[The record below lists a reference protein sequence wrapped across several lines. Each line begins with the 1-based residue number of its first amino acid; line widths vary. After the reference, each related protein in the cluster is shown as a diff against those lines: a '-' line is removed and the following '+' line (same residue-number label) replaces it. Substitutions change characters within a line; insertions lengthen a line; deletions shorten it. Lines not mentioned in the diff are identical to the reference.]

1 MEKINNIS
9 YNTFVI
15 YMDYSIKKYIDKI
28 KRGESS
34 GFLDPLELKQVT
46 SKLKKNEY
54 NIYSVYEESDKKI
67 LYKNNLPVVK
77 LYKINSYEKLK
88 HQEIMGS
95 LYSLSIDKSM
105 IGDIIIDEDEYYF
118 YVIDKMSSYIENSLF
133 MIGNKYV
140 TIEEIDIGTL
150 ENYKKKY
157 EKNNIIVP
165 SLRMDA
171 IVAKIT
177 NTSRS
182 NSLELIKNKNVILNY
197 SILKDG
203 STYLKEN
210 DVFSIRR
217 YGKYKFSK
225 IIKNTKKDNI
235 IIEYYKY
242 I

>member
-1 MEKINNIS
+1 ME
-9 YNTFVI
+9 YL
-15 YMDYSIKKYIDKI
+15 IKKYVEKI

-34 GFLDPLELKQVT
+34 GFLDPLELKTVI

-54 NIYSVYEESDKKI
+54 EIYSVYEECDKKI
-67 LYKNNLPVVK
+67 LYKNNIPNVK

-105 IGDIIIDEDEYYF
+105 IGDIIIDEDNYYF
-118 YVIDKMSSYIENSLF
+118 YIIDKMSSFIENNLF

-140 TIEEIDIGTL
+140 TIEEIDISKMKD
-150 ENYKKKY
+150 YKKKY
-157 EKNNIIVP
+157 EIKNMIVS
-165 SLRMDA
+165 SLRMDT
-171 IVAKIT
+171 IVSKIT
-177 NTSRS
+177 NTSRN
-182 NSLELIKNKNVILNY
+182 NSIELIKNKNVILNY

-203 STYLKEN
+203 SITLKEN
-210 DVFSIRR
+210 DIFSIRR

-225 IIKNTKKDNI
+225 VIKNTKKDNI
-235 IIEYYKY
+235 VIEYFKY

>member
-1 MEKINNIS
+1 ME
-9 YNTFVI
+9 YL
-15 YMDYSIKKYIDKI
+15 IKKYVEKI

-34 GFLDPLELKQVT
+34 GFLDPLELKIVI

-54 NIYSVYEESDKKI
+54 EIYSVYEECDKKI
-67 LYKNNLPVVK
+67 LYKNNIPNVK

-105 IGDIIIDEDEYYF
+105 IGDIIIDEDNYYF
-118 YVIDKMSSYIENSLF
+118 YIIDKMSSFIENNLF

-140 TIEEIDIGTL
+140 TIEEIDISKMKD
-150 ENYKKKY
+150 YKKKY
-157 EKNNIIVP
+157 EIKNMIVS
-165 SLRMDA
+165 SLRMDT
-171 IVAKIT
+171 IVSRIT
-177 NTSRS
+177 NTSRN
-182 NSLELIKNKNVILNY
+182 NSIELIKNKNVILNY

-203 STYLKEN
+203 SIALKEN
-210 DVFSIRR
+210 DIFSIRR

-235 IIEYYKY
+235 VLEYFKY

>member
-1 MEKINNIS
+1 ME
-9 YNTFVI
+9 YL
-15 YMDYSIKKYIDKI
+15 IKKYVEKI

-34 GFLDPLELKQVT
+34 GFLDPLELKTVI

-54 NIYSVYEESDKKI
+54 EIYSVYEECDKKI
-67 LYKNNLPVVK
+67 LYKNNIPNVK

-105 IGDIIIDEDEYYF
+105 IGDIIIDEDNYYF
-118 YVIDKMSSYIENSLF
+118 YIIDKMSSFIENSLF

-140 TIEEIDIGTL
+140 TIEEIDIN
-150 ENYKKKY
+150 EMKDYKKKY
-157 EKNNIIVP
+157 ETNNMIVS
-165 SLRMDA
+165 SLRIDT
-171 IVAKIT
+171 IVSRIT
-177 NTSRS
+177 NTSR
-182 NSLELIKNKNVILNY
+182 NNAIELIKNKNVILNY
-197 SILKDG
+197 SLLKDG
-203 STYLKEN
+203 SITLKEN
-210 DVFSIRR
+210 DIFSIRR

-235 IIEYYKY
+235 VIEYYKY

>member
-1 MEKINNIS
+1 ME
-9 YNTFVI
+9 YL
-15 YMDYSIKKYIDKI
+15 IKKYVEKI

-34 GFLDPLELKQVT
+34 GFLDPLELKTVI

-54 NIYSVYEESDKKI
+54 EIYSVYEECDKKI
-67 LYKNNLPVVK
+67 LYKNNIPNVK

-105 IGDIIIDEDEYYF
+105 IGDIIIDEDNYYF
-118 YVIDKMSSYIENSLF
+118 YIIDKMSSFIENNLF

-140 TIEEIDIGTL
+140 TIEELDISKMKD
-150 ENYKKKY
+150 YKKKY
-157 EKNNIIVP
+157 EIKNMIVS
-165 SLRMDA
+165 SLRMDT
-171 IVAKIT
+171 IVSRIT
-177 NTSRS
+177 NTSRN
-182 NSLELIKNKNVILNY
+182 NSIELIKNKNVILNY

-203 STYLKEN
+203 SITLKEN
-210 DVFSIRR
+210 DIFSIRR

-225 IIKNTKKDNI
+225 VIKNTKKDNI
-235 IIEYYKY
+235 VIEYYKY

>member
-1 MEKINNIS
+1 
-9 YNTFVI
+9 
-15 YMDYSIKKYIDKI
+15 MDYLIKKYVDKI

-34 GFLDPLELKQVT
+34 GFLDPLELKLVT

-54 NIYSVYEESDKKI
+54 NIYSVYEEADKKI
-67 LYKNNLPVVK
+67 LYKNEIPSVK
-77 LYKINSYEKLK
+77 LYKINSYEKLI

-105 IGDIIIDEDEYYF
+105 IGDIIVDEEEYYF
-118 YVIDKMSSYIENSLF
+118 YIIDKMSSYIENSLY

-140 TIEEIDIGTL
+140 TIEEVSLEYL

-157 EKNNIIVP
+157 ETKNIIVP
-165 SLRMDA
+165 SLRIDA
-171 IVAKIT
+171 VISKII

-182 NSLELIKNKNVILNY
+182 NSVDLIKNKCVILNY
-197 SILKDG
+197 SILKND
-203 STYLKEN
+203 STILKEN
-210 DVFSIRR
+210 DIFSIRK

-225 IIKNTKKDNI
+225 VVKNTKKDNI
-235 IIEYYKY
+235 IIEYFKY

>member
-1 MEKINNIS
+1 
-9 YNTFVI
+9 
-15 YMDYSIKKYIDKI
+15 MDYLIKKYVDKI

-34 GFLDPLELKQVT
+34 GFLDPLELKLVT

-54 NIYSVYEESDKKI
+54 NIYSVYEEADKKI
-67 LYKNNLPVVK
+67 LYKNEIPSVK

-105 IGDIIIDEDEYYF
+105 IGDIIVDEEEYYF
-118 YVIDKMSSYIENSLF
+118 YIIDKMSSYIENSLY

-140 TIEEIDIGTL
+140 TIEEVSLEYL

-157 EKNNIIVP
+157 EIKNIIVP
-165 SLRMDA
+165 SLRIDA
-171 IVAKIT
+171 VISKII

-182 NSLELIKNKNVILNY
+182 NSVDLIKNKCVILNY
-197 SILKDG
+197 SILKND
-203 STYLKEN
+203 STILKEN
-210 DVFSIRR
+210 DIFSIRK

-225 IIKNTKKDNI
+225 VVKNTKKDNI
-235 IIEYYKY
+235 IIEYFKY

>member
-1 MEKINNIS
+1 
-9 YNTFVI
+9 
-15 YMDYSIKKYIDKI
+15 MDYLIKKYVDKI

-34 GFLDPLELKQVT
+34 GFLDPLELKLVT

-54 NIYSVYEESDKKI
+54 NIYSVYEEADKKI
-67 LYKNNLPVVK
+67 LYKNEIPSVK

-105 IGDIIIDEDEYYF
+105 IGDIIVDEEEYYF
-118 YVIDKMSSYIENSLF
+118 YIIDKMSSYIENSLY

-140 TIEEIDIGTL
+140 TIEEVSLEYL

-157 EKNNIIVP
+157 EIKNIIVP
-165 SLRMDA
+165 SLRIDA
-171 IVAKIT
+171 VISKII

-182 NSLELIKNKNVILNY
+182 NSVDLIKNKCVILNY
-197 SILKDG
+197 SILKND
-203 STYLKEN
+203 STILKEN
-210 DVFSIRR
+210 DIFSIRK
-217 YGKYKFSK
+217 YGKYKFSRVV
-225 IIKNTKKDNI
+225 KNTKKDNI
-235 IIEYYKY
+235 IIEYFKY

>member
-1 MEKINNIS
+1 ME
-9 YNTFVI
+9 YL
-15 YMDYSIKKYIDKI
+15 IKKYVEKI

-34 GFLDPLELKQVT
+34 GFLDPLELKIVI

-54 NIYSVYEESDKKI
+54 EIYSVYEECDKKI
-67 LYKNNLPVVK
+67 LYKNNIPNVK

-105 IGDIIIDEDEYYF
+105 IGDIIIDEDNYYF
-118 YVIDKMSSYIENSLF
+118 YIIDKMSSFIENNLF

-140 TIEEIDIGTL
+140 TIEEIDISKMKD
-150 ENYKKKY
+150 YKKKY
-157 EKNNIIVP
+157 EIKNMIVS
-165 SLRMDA
+165 SLRMDT
-171 IVAKIT
+171 IVSRIT
-177 NTSRS
+177 NTSRN
-182 NSLELIKNKNVILNY
+182 NSIELIKNKNVILNY

-203 STYLKEN
+203 SITLKEN
-210 DVFSIRR
+210 DIFSIRR

-235 IIEYYKY
+235 VIEYFKY

>member
-1 MEKINNIS
+1 ME
-9 YNTFVI
+9 YL
-15 YMDYSIKKYIDKI
+15 IKKYVEKI

-34 GFLDPLELKQVT
+34 GFLDPLELKTVI

-54 NIYSVYEESDKKI
+54 EIYSVYEECDKKI
-67 LYKNNLPVVK
+67 LYKNNIPNVK

-105 IGDIIIDEDEYYF
+105 IGDIIIDEDNYYF
-118 YVIDKMSSYIENSLF
+118 YIIDKMSSFIENNLF

-140 TIEEIDIGTL
+140 TIEEIDISKMKD
-150 ENYKKKY
+150 YKKKY
-157 EKNNIIVP
+157 EIKNMIVS
-165 SLRMDA
+165 SLRMDT
-171 IVAKIT
+171 IVSRIT
-177 NTSRS
+177 NTSRN
-182 NSLELIKNKNVILNY
+182 NSIELIKNKNVILNY

-203 STYLKEN
+203 SITLKEN
-210 DVFSIRR
+210 DIFSIRR

-225 IIKNTKKDNI
+225 VIKNTKKDNI
-235 IIEYYKY
+235 VIEYFKY